1 MGAAAEQ
8 RNLQELEQGVYVVIN
23 PYTGNAISEVLYA
36 AWDKTMA
43 PVFGISNA
51 SEMRNELVMQAG
63 AQGYVVNEVNAS
75 RGNITSF
82 NGQQH
87 LDREGITNAPISQV
101 LMNGSP
107 INAQDMQGVMD
118 RTTGGKAQVYQSTHQ
133 NDWVSTGIG
142 NNPQTGGQPSSF
154 IDAHTGYGPNTPDK
168 QSGGQASKANQCL
181 HGCNH
186 EETNTIAGM
195 LRAIV
200 NNILLFAQNGLAFCT
215 DVGYLAETWIHQK

>member
-1 MGAAAEQ
+1 MLRYHANSLARPHPTNPTQ
-8 RNLQELEQGVYVVIN
+8 PTVVN
-23 PYTGNAISEVLYA
+23 PHTGNVISEVLYA

-63 AQGYVVNEVNAS
+63 AQGYVVDEVNFS

-82 NGQQH
+82 NGQQQ

-101 LMNGSP
+101 QMNGSP

-168 QSGGQASKANQCL
+168 ESNAVWGPGIKSQSLPAWVQP
-181 HGCNH
+181 
-186 EETNTIAGM
+186 
-195 LRAIV
+195 
-200 NNILLFAQNGLAFCT
+200 
-215 DVGYLAETWIHQK
+215 